1 MVRVGSAVIALFGV
15 EVDFYSLAFPLFDSY
30 CMALILVRYGEV
42 AIKGP
47 GTRSMM
53 EGLLM
58 HNILSGLRNIGI
70 DARVARS
77 QGRLFVE
84 VPDDRV
90 RDGIDVISRVFG
102 VKSLSPVKAY
112 AFKDIN
118 DIVGV
123 AVKEWGDLVRG
134 RRFAV
139 RVHRVG
145 SHGFTSLDVAK
156 AVGAALKPFS
166 AGVDLE
172 RPGIELFIEIRS
184 DQAYLFT
191 EVINGSGGL
200 PLGSE
205 GRLLALISGGFDSP
219 VAAWF
224 MMRRG
229 SYIDAL
235 FCSLAY
241 PIDVVSFLRV
251 SLTLFN
257 KWSIGYDPQLFIID
271 CSSLINEFRA
281 KVNPRMW
288 SVLFKRILYE
298 VASRVARS
306 IGALGLVTGESL
318 GQVSSQTLHNL
329 MTIEHGIDLPIY
341 RPLIGLD
348 KDDIV
353 DYAKKIGTY
362 GESMGTEEFCA
373 LFSERPRT
381 KVSINEL
388 NNELRKLDQG
398 LINNLL
404 NSVVTLRASSAIKVI
419 DELMLGVT
427 DLEIDYVPNNAVVI
441 DLRSRGEYELWHYP
455 GAINV
460 DVDKLVNTAESLGKD
475 RTYVLYCSRGLSSR
489 WGAIELRRL
498 GFRAFSIDINRLRRS
513 P

>member
-1 MVRVGSAVIALFGV
+1 
-15 EVDFYSLAFPLFDSY
+15 
-30 CMALILVRYGEV
+30 MALILVRYGEV

-58 HNILSGLRNIGI
+58 HNVLSGLRSIGV
-70 DARVARS
+70 DARIARS

-84 VPDDRV
+84 VPDDKV
-90 RDGIDVISRVFG
+90 KGGINVISRVFG

-112 AFKDIN
+112 VFKDIN

-123 AVKEWGDLVRG
+123 AVNEWRDLVRG

-145 SHGFTSLDVAK
+145 SHNFTSLDVAK

-172 RPGIELFIEIRS
+172 RPDIELFIEVRN
-184 DQAYLFT
+184 DKAYLFT
-191 EVINGSGGL
+191 EVINGPGGL

-224 MMRRG
+224 MMKRG
-229 SYIDAL
+229 SYVDAL

-241 PIDVVSFLRV
+241 PIDVINFLRV
-251 SLTLFN
+251 SHELFN
-257 KWSIGYDPQLFIID
+257 RWSIGYDPRLFIVD

-281 KVNPRMW
+281 KANPRMW

-298 VASRVARS
+298 VASRVAKS

-318 GQVSSQTLHNL
+318 GGQVSSQTLHNL
-329 MTIEHGIDLPIY
+329 MAIEYGIDLPIY

-362 GESMGTEEFCA
+362 GESMRTEEFCA

-381 KVSINEL
+381 KVSIDEL

-404 NSVVTLRASSAIKVI
+404 NSVVTLRASSAVKVI
-419 DELMLGVT
+419 DELMLGT
-427 DLEIDYVPNNAVVI
+427 GDLEIDHVPDNAVII
-441 DLRSRGEYELWHYP
+441 DLRSRDEYETWHYP
-455 GAINV
+455 GALNV
-460 DVDKLVNTAESLGKD
+460 NIDKLVNTVESLGRNK
-475 RTYVLYCSRGLSSR
+475 TYVLYCSRGLSSR
-489 WGAIELRRL
+489 WGCA
-498 GFRAFSIDINRLRRS
+498 RA
-513 P
+513 

>member
-1 MVRVGSAVIALFGV
+1 MGV
-15 EVDFYSLAFPLFDSY
+15 FTYNC

-42 AIKGP
+42 AIKGV
-47 GTRSMM
+47 GTRSRM

-58 HNILSGLRNIGI
+58 HNILSGLRGIGI
-70 DARVARS
+70 SAKAIRS

-90 RDGIDVISRVFG
+90 KEGIDLISRVFG
-102 VKSLSPVKAY
+102 VKSLSPVRAY
-112 AFKDIN
+112 VFKELN
-118 DIVGV
+118 DIVNA
-123 AVKEWGDLVRG
+123 AVKEWSDLVRG

-145 SHGFTSLDVAK
+145 SHNFTSMDVAK

-172 RPGIELFIEIRS
+172 RPDIELFIEVRG
-184 DQAYLFT
+184 DNAYLFT
-191 EVINGSGGL
+191 EVINGPGGL

-241 PIDVVSFLRV
+241 PIDVINFLRV
-251 SLTLFN
+251 SHALFSR
-257 KWSIGYDPQLFIID
+257 WSIGYDPRLFIID
-271 CSSLINEFRA
+271 CSPLISEFRA
-281 KVNPRMW
+281 KANPHMW
-288 SVLFKRILYE
+288 SVLFKRVLYE

-329 MTIEHGIDLPIY
+329 MAIEHGIDIPIY

-348 KDDIV
+348 KDDIM
-353 DYAKKIGTY
+353 DYARRIGTY
-362 GESMGTEEFCA
+362 EESMRTEEFCA
-373 LFSERPRT
+373 IFSEKPRT
-381 KVSINEL
+381 RVTIDEL
-388 NNELRKLDQG
+388 DSEFRKLDQS

-404 NSVVTLRASSAIKVI
+404 NSIVTLRASAAGKVI
-419 DELMLGVT
+419 DGLMLGASDV
-427 DLEIDYVPNNAVVI
+427 EIDHVP
-441 DLRSRGEYELWHYP
+441 RMPW
-455 GAINV
+455 
-460 DVDKLVNTAESLGKD
+460 SL
-475 RTYVLYCSRGLSSR
+475 
-489 WGAIELRRL
+489 I
-498 GFRAFSIDINRLRRS
+498 
-513 P
+513 